1 MNKPFT
7 LIVKETEEKIVE
19 TINNSN
25 LPAYVLKKILQDLFQ
40 QLEIAEQNE
49 IEKYN
54 EELKNNANKE
64 ESDK

>member
-7 LIVKETEEKIVE
+7 LVVKEVEEKIVE

-40 QLEIAEQNE
+40 QLEIAEHNE

>member
-7 LIVKETEEKIVE
+7 LIVKEAEEKIVE

-40 QLEIAEQNE
+40 QLEIAEHNE